1 VAIEQQAATTERTER
16 PNERIAVLAT
26 STAFFMIVLD
36 TSIVNLALPSIGAEL
51 GSPLTGLQW
60 IVDGYALV
68 FACLLL
74 SAGSLADRHGAKR
87 VFLAGIAIFTFSSA
101 LCCVAP
107 ATMTLQAAR
116 VLQGIGA
123 AFLLPTSLALLNHAV
138 DEPRRKQAIST
149 WAGAGAL
156 GIALGPLLGGLL
168 IDAFGWRS
176 IFAVNLPIG
185 VAGFWLTLRHLPESA
200 RSGIR
205 SLDPVGQAFA
215 ITALGALTYALI
227 SAGHLGPTE
236 PEPLIGAGVFL
247 ASTAGFLLAESVV
260 EQPMLPLGFF
270 GRPAFASTAVVGL
283 LHNVG
288 IYGMIFVLSIAFHR
302 LLGVDPLRTGLMFLP
317 LTGGLALGTRL
328 GSRMLR
334 SWRPQ
339 WSLAAGHFMAAIGAF
354 ALAVFGVS
362 AQEIL
367 HAAPLFAI
375 GLGAGTTTPA
385 MNVAILDSIDRSQAG
400 LASGLLNGARQCGGV
415 IGVAV
420 LGALLGE
427 PATFVGARSAFL
439 VAAGALALAGVV
451 AISASQRIGRASPAL
466 KPSTIRERWA
476 LVRGRAEIDRTPDMV
491 EPHR

>member
-1 VAIEQQAATTERTER
+1 VAIEQQAAMTAPIER
-16 PNERIAVLAT
+16 PNQRIAVLAT

-87 VFLAGIAIFTFSSA
+87 VFLAGLAIFTFSSA

-107 ATMTLQAAR
+107 TTMTLQATR
-116 VLQGIGA
+116 ILQGVGA

-138 DEPRRKQAIST
+138 AEPRRTQAIST

-156 GIALGPLLGGLL
+156 GIALGPLLGGFLV
-168 IDAFGWRS
+168 DAFGWRS
-176 IFAVNLPIG
+176 IFAVNLPVG
-185 VAGFWLTLRHLPESA
+185 VAGFWLTSRHLSESA
-200 RSGIR
+200 QSGIR
-205 SLDPVGQAFA
+205 SLDPIGQAFA
-215 ITALGALTYALI
+215 ITALVALTYALI

-247 ASTAGFLLAESVV
+247 ASTAGFLFVESVI

-270 GRPAFASTAVVGL
+270 TRPAFASTALVGL
-283 LHNVG
+283 LHNNG
-288 IYGMIFVLSIAFHR
+288 IYGMIFVLSISFHR
-302 LLGVDPLRTGLMFLP
+302 LLGVEPLRTGLMFLP
-317 LTGGLALGTRL
+317 LTGGLAVGTRL
-328 GSRMLR
+328 GSRVLR

-339 WSLAAGHFMAAIGAF
+339 WPLAAGHFVAAIGAF
-354 ALAVFGVS
+354 ALAELDMS
-362 AQEIL
+362 AREIL
-367 HAAPLFAI
+367 LAAPLVAI

-385 MNVAILDSIDRSQAG
+385 MNVAILDSVDRSQSG

-420 LGALLGE
+420 LGALMGE
-427 PATFVGARSAFL
+427 PATLVGVRSAFL
-439 VAAGALALAGVV
+439 AAAGALALAGMV
-451 AISASQRIGRASPAL
+451 AISASQKIRQASPAL
-466 KPSTIRERWA
+466 
-476 LVRGRAEIDRTPDMV
+476 
-491 EPHR
+491 